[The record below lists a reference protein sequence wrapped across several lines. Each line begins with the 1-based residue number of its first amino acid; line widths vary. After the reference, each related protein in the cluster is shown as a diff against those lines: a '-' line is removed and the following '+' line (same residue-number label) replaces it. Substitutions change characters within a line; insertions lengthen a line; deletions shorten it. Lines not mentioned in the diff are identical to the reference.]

1 MRVLLDE
8 SLPRQ
13 LAHELAG
20 HDVRTVSELGWA
32 GLQNGELL
40 RRSSSGG
47 FEVFV
52 TADQNLEYQQNLAKL
67 RVAVIVVAAR
77 TNRIDDLR
85 SLVPE
90 ILQAL
95 RTIRKGEILRVTG

>member
-13 LAHELAG
+13 LAHEIAG
-20 HDVRTVSELGWA
+20 HEVRTVSELGWA

-40 RRSSSGG
+40 RRSSSDG
-47 FEVFV
+47 FEAFV

-67 RVAVIVVAAR
+67 RIAVIIVAAR
-77 TNRIDDLR
+77 TNRLDDLR

-95 RTIRKGEILRVTG
+95 RTIREGEILRVTG